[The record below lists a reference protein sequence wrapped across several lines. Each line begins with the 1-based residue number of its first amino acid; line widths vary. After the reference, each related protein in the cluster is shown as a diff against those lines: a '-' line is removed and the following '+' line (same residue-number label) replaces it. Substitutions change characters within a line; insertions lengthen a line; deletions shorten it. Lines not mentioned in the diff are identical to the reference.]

1 MQNGSHVADDRQ
13 ALESRLNTLYAL
25 LRQLEELNEQ
35 RDAVYARYRHL
46 YRPLA
51 EPWGKGMWW
60 LWFFLLGTGTFVV
73 LSMSLRVLPELE
85 STSALVTFTVTAMLL
100 PPVVAIVGATIVKRH
115 YNTRRLPVKNDEITR
130 ENRATRERIEE
141 MAAPDVTAIDRKI
154 GEVSDA
160 YNTFGYVGFFPER
173 YLNSADVG
181 RCWNFVRDHRAFSVQ
196 QAIDLLEEELHR
208 ARMENFQAAQ
218 LAENERTRRMVQV
231 GNLINAIGHFQTH
244 QDLRDI
250 HDRM

>member
-1 MQNGSHVADDRQ
+1 
-13 ALESRLNTLYAL
+13 
-25 LRQLEELNEQ
+25 
-35 RDAVYARYRHL
+35 VYARYRHL

-51 EPWGKGMWW
+51 EPWGRRMWW
-60 LWFFLLGTGTFVV
+60 LWFFVLGTGTFIV
-73 LSMSLRVLPELE
+73 LPLPLRVLPELE
-85 STSALVTFTVTAMLL
+85 STSSMMAFTMTLILL
-100 PPVVAIVGATIVKRH
+100 PPVVAIVGAGVIKRH
-115 YNTRRLPVKNDEITR
+115 YNRRRLPAKNEMITR
-130 ENRATRERIEE
+130 QNRATRERIEE
-141 MAAPDVTAIDRKI
+141 MAAPDLAAIDQQI
-154 GEVSDA
+154 SEVRDA
-160 YNTFGYVGFFPER
+160 YKTFGYAGFFPEH

-196 QAIDLLEEELHR
+196 QAINLLEEELHR